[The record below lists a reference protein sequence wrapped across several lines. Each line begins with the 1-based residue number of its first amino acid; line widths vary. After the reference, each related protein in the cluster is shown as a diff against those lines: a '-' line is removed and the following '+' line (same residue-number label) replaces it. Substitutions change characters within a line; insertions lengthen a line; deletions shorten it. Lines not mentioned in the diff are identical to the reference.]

1 VCGLERERERERE
14 REIVRES
21 EKCVCGLEREGEV
34 DVGPPKKCRG
44 HQLYPKYSLQ
54 KALWVGE

>member
-1 VCGLERERERERE
+1 
-14 REIVRES
+14 VRES